1 MRKFLIS
8 VLLAGAAASPAF
20 AQPNDDTDRQQQREE
35 RAQTREERQQA
46 RQQTRE
52 ERSNN
57 NAERQAAARP
67 ERPERQVQVPQQQ
80 QQQQFDR
87 QARLQDRND
96 ARDARRDSAD
106 AARQQRLDQRQ
117 QVVDQIRDNRQTRQ
131 ANRDLPRVHRGGTP
145 VVSNVPRA
153 GTQPPPPAAVRPT
166 AAPQWSTSW
175 RNNSRYDWHNHRRH
189 HRSLFHLGF
198 YFDPFGWGYNPYQI
212 GWRLW
217 PSYYGSRY
225 WINDPWQYR
234 LPYAPPGTRWVR
246 YYDDAILVDMWSG
259 QVVDVIYSFFW

>member
-1 MRKFLIS
+1 MRKFILS
-8 VLLAGAAASPAF
+8 MLLAGVAASPAI
-20 AQPNDDTDRQQQREE
+20 AQPNDDADRQAQREE
-35 RAQTREERQQA
+35 RAQAREERQQA
-46 RQQTRE
+46 RQQVRE

-57 NAERQAAARP
+57 SVERQANVRP
-67 ERPERQVQVPQQQ
+67 ERPSGPAVQQQ
-80 QQQQFDR
+80 QQQPADR
-87 QARLQDRND
+87 QARLQDRTD
-96 ARDARRDSAD
+96 AREARRDSAD
-106 AARQQRLDQRQ
+106 TLRQQRLDQRQ
-117 QVVDQIRDNRQTRQ
+117 QAVEQRRDDRGTRQ
-131 ANRDLPRVHRGGTP
+131 WARPATRNSPP

-153 GTQPPPPAAVRPT
+153 GTQPPPPAQVRRT